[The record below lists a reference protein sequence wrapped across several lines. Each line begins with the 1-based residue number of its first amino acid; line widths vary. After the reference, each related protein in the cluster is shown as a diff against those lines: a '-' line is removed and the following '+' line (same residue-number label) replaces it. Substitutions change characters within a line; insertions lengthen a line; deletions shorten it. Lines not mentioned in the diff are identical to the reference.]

1 MEATFSTRRR
11 DKAEW
16 SKSTTARLLYLISRL
31 AAHGIRIII
40 MQGNTKMSRGM
51 MGFLRICL
59 NSFSIKYFSTIS
71 FPLLRP
77 YYSSLSLNFFK
88 LSPMSKAAIPDS
100 INASCHTAAMPK
112 PSIITFFTA

>member
-1 MEATFSTRRR
+1 M
-11 DKAEW
+11 
-16 SKSTTARLLYLISRL
+16 ISRL